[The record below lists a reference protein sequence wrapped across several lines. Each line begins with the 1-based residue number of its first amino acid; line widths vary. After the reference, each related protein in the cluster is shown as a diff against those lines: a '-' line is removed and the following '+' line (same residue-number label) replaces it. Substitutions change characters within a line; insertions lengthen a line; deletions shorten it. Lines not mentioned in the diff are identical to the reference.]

1 MKTPHEP
8 TAAELAEDAKVLAAY
23 REALPA
29 IDAMKDED
37 DELPEREWIEYKPG
51 MFKTV

>member
-1 MKTPHEP
+1 MPVEP
-8 TAAELAEDAKVLAAY
+8 TAAELAEDAEILQAY

-37 DELPEREWIEYKPG
+37 ETDMED
-51 MFKTV
+51 